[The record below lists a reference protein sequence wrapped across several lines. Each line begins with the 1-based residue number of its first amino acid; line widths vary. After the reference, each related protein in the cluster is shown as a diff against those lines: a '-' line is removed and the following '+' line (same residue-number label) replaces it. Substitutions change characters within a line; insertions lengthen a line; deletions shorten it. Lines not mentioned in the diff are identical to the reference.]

1 MVEAAKK
8 KTTPMPKKAEPAK
21 KPEPAKSKP
30 GTSAAQKSKK

>member
-8 KTTPMPKKAEPAK
+8 KTTPKPKKAEPAK
-21 KPEPAKSKP
+21 NKP